1 MVHLT
6 LAGLSQDKRRLLLVS
21 DAGVEFTLDVD
32 GRLRAALRGE
42 VDRIGQLEITMEST
56 LRPRDIQS
64 RIRAGATPEAVAEAA
79 QTSVDKI
86 MAFAGPVLAERAH
99 VAQRAQ
105 ASSVRRRAGE
115 SGGARTLGDAVTSH
129 LSGQGVPADSVEWD
143 AWRRDDG
150 RWTLTAVYAT
160 GKKPTTATYTY
171 DVRGS
176 YVVAEDDNARW
187 LIGEAPPAP
196 TAASARDDLQ
206 SARRRRAGRVSIA
219 DAVLDLQDQP
229 YDLLSDLPLEPSS
242 GPSAASAAL
251 GTDAIDLVSEGAR
264 GDDPDAADAADE
276 GTSGVATEAELRTDL
291 RERADDDLA
300 DGAVDDLGR
309 EPTVDLTDVRHAA
322 STLPRTPDSPA
333 PADAAADVSVTDAPT
348 EPASGD
354 EVAEGQDPAAQDAP
368 SEAQPAPRR
377 PARKNRG
384 RASVPS
390 WDEIMFGGG
399 RSE

>member
-79 QTSVDKI
+79 QTSVEKI

-99 VAQRAQ
+99 IVQRAQ

-129 LSGQGVPADSVEWD
+129 LSGEGTPADAVEWD
-143 AWRRDDG
+143 SWRRDDG
-150 RWTLTAVYAT
+150 RWTLTAVYPA
-160 GKKPTTATYTY
+160 GKKQSTATYTF

-187 LIGEAPPAP
+187 LIGEAPPAAP
-196 TAASARDDLQ
+196 ATGRRDDLQ
-206 SARRRRAGRVSIA
+206 SARRRRAGRVSISES
-219 DAVLDLQDQP
+219 VLDLGDQPP
-229 YDLLSDLPLEPSS
+229 YDLLSDLPLDDPEAAPN
-242 GPSAASAAL
+242 AASASL
-251 GTDAIDLVSEGAR
+251 GDDAMDLV
-264 GDDPDAADAADE
+264 DDSP
-276 GTSGVATEAELRTDL
+276 TTATGPATWEAEGLD
-291 RERADDDLA
+291 
-300 DGAVDDLGR
+300 R
-309 EPTVDLTDVRHAA
+309 EPTVDLSDVRHAA
-322 STLPRTPDSPA
+322 STLPRTPDSPT
-333 PADAAADVSVTDAPT
+333 PPDAVDDVSVTDAPT
-348 EPASGD
+348 EPATGD
-354 EVAEGQDPAAQDAP
+354 EVAGGAPDERPEAATDGGAAADDVPPTDAP
-368 SEAQPAPRR
+368 TDAPADPPPATRR

-399 RSE
+399 RPE